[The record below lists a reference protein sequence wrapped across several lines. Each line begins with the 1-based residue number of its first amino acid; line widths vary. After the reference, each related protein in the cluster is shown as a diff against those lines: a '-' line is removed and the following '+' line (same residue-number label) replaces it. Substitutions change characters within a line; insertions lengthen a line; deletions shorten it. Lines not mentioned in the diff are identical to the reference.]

1 MPRGDKTGPNGEGPM
16 TGRQQGYCSG
26 NDSPG
31 YAVSGRGL
39 GKNFGRGLG
48 RGFRKGFGRNSD
60 YNPRGELR
68 PRDGSGR
75 GLRNFSGDSAA
86 SNYQNNSKVLEKLG
100 NIEKRLDDLEKQ

>member
-31 YAVSGRGL
+31 YAVGQ
-39 GKNFGRGLG
+39 GKGFCK
-48 RGFRKGFGRNSD
+48 GFRKGFGNGRRFGRNSE

-68 PRDGSGR
+68 PRDRSRRGFGR
-75 GLRNFSGDSAA
+75 DNIKDSEN
-86 SNYQNNSKVLEKLG
+86 SNYQNSEILEKLG
-100 NIEKRLDDLEKQ
+100 NIEKRLDDLEN